1 MAQPFGIAE
10 REAPVRVVLAR
21 DALVS
26 EAALPEVDG
35 LGRSDAPADGVHHPR
50 ASAANAGAGVLEE
63 GDVVP
68 GRAFLV
74 AVEEVVDG
82 RVVLVDALLDEA
94 KTEDACVEVDVLRRV
109 ARDRSD
115 VVDAI
120 ELHA

>member
-1 MAQPFGIAE
+1 M
-10 REAPVRVVLAR
+10 LAL

-35 LGRSDAPADGVHHPR
+35 LGRSDPPDDGVHHPR
-50 ASAANAGAGVLEE
+50 ASAAEARAGVLEE

-68 GRAFLV
+68 GRALLV

-94 KTEDACVEVDVLRRV
+94 KTEDACVEVDVPAARR
-109 ARDRSD
+109 R
-115 VVDAI
+115 
-120 ELHA
+120 